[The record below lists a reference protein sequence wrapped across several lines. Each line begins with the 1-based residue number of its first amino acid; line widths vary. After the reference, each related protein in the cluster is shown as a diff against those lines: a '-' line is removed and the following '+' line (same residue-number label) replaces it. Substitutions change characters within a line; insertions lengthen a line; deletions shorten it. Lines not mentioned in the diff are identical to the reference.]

1 MIEDYTEKQKI
12 RDKADRDSLTGLYN
26 RNSSKEKIEILR
38 KTFEKKPGIVHAYV
52 ILDIDNFKVLNDT
65 LGHQIGDQALQD
77 IRITASVGVALIS
90 DADIEIH
97 EMYRRADEALY
108 QVKREKKNSF
118 KIYEEEE
125 NGQSDKLR

>member
-1 MIEDYTEKQKI
+1 M
-12 RDKADRDSLTGLYN
+12 
-26 RNSSKEKIEILR
+26 
-38 KTFEKKPGIVHAYV
+38 
-52 ILDIDNFKVLNDT
+52 
-65 LGHQIGDQALQD
+65 
-77 IRITASVGVALIS
+77 GVALIS

>member
-1 MIEDYTEKQKI
+1 M
-12 RDKADRDSLTGLYN
+12 
-26 RNSSKEKIEILR
+26 SSK
-38 KTFEKKPGIVHAYV
+38 
-52 ILDIDNFKVLNDT
+52 
-65 LGHQIGDQALQD
+65 
-77 IRITASVGVALIS
+77 
-90 DADIEIH
+90 IH